1 MKSKLYISKEY
12 FKCSPEKSGFAMMTD
27 GEVFFYQI
35 EQQAGKDLNCGDLQ
49 DLREVAQIDTEDVLI
64 YKKIG
69 SLVDVTV
76 SNEKLFTQLIAKY
89 DKEKP
94 LIHKSY

>member
-1 MKSKLYISKEY
+1 
-12 FKCSPEKSGFAMMTD
+12 MMTD

-35 EQQAGKDLNCGDLQ
+35 KQQAGKDLNCGDLQ
-49 DLREVAQIDTEDVLI
+49 DLREVAHIEEEDVLI
-64 YKKIG
+64 YRKIG
-69 SLVDVTV
+69 SLVDVTI